1 MKFLGTKGENSMLN
15 PQLEGQKI
23 NVEQYYEYTPEK
35 LELFNGVLTG
45 EIEWAKKLLNL
56 LIYNLGVKEVATM
69 VSLDVWK
76 EAMQYAN
83 KE

>member
-1 MKFLGTKGENSMLN
+1 MLN

-35 LELFNGVLTG
+35 LEIIDGILTG

-56 LIYNLGVKEVATM
+56 LVYNLGVKEVAKM
-69 VSLDVWK
+69 VPLDIWK
-76 EAMQYAN
+76 EAMLYA
-83 KE
+83 KKD